1 MFNKEQKSIFFPVF
15 ILFLFSILS
24 FPILTIAETT
34 VSEFYNT
41 DLLSFQTTPG
51 TNPVAKDNISGKVLT
66 NPQAVGDIQ
75 LALRDAQKAYNAA
88 IRNGKGEDVAKT
100 QADNVLKAGSVR
112 ANIKQDNNAGNAG
125 WVRNS
130 EFGSALSSIG
140 IMDTQAEID
149 AKIYQADAKYKED
162 LAKIYEVT
170 GSINDKYDTSAN
182 LRESAAIDNKT
193 AEILNKNGYSNGAV
207 SLPSNTNLVP
217 GAGGTYTLLA
227 PIGTF
232 FPDGKVDV
240 AGGGLGGY
248 LNGLYRAGIAIA
260 TGLALIMIVVG
271 GLEYVSVDSI
281 QGKSNGR
288 ERIKNALLG
297 LLLALTSYIILRQI
311 NPNLLKSDLQVD
323 SVASIGGIEGS
334 AVSLKGEEMVIVQ
347 NIQDASQNALL
358 YGFNPAGGVGGMI
371 GNAVGSAVGGV
382 GGSNGVWWGYE
393 NVRKLLSS
401 IPNGKRSTDGSL
413 IFSNYW
419 NGDTNTN
426 QQRGNNCN
434 LLVSGSVALS
444 PDLIRTRKPRLG
456 SAVLVN
462 SLVVGYFDDTT
473 SESAEGTLIR
483 NTIDI
488 YDPKISYGRILKKM
502 PPGSWTLSF
511 GEVRK
516 QAPNPC
522 PPKK

>member
-1 MFNKEQKSIFFPVF
+1 MFKKNYSLFFTTSIITLLFFT
-15 ILFLFSILS
+15 FSIS
-24 FPILTIAETT
+24 
-34 VSEFYNT
+34 
-41 DLLSFQTTPG
+41 
-51 TNPVAKDNISGKVLT
+51 K
-66 NPQAVGDIQ
+66 
-75 LALRDAQKAYNAA
+75 
-88 IRNGKGEDVAKT
+88 
-100 QADNVLKAGSVR
+100 
-112 ANIKQDNNAGNAG
+112 
-125 WVRNS
+125 
-130 EFGSALSSIG
+130 
-140 IMDTQAEID
+140 
-149 AKIYQADAKYKED
+149 
-162 LAKIYEVT
+162 
-170 GSINDKYDTSAN
+170 TSA
-182 LRESAAIDNKT
+182 E
-193 AEILNKNGYSNGAV
+193 GGAPV
-207 SLPSNTNLVP
+207 VTVPTSSSKAPSSGFTLVP

-382 GGSNGVWWGYE
+382 SYVPGAVSPAGLRILASAKN
-393 NVRKLLSS
+393 NVGLKICTVMSPADRVATN
-401 IPNGKRSTDGSL
+401 NGKVGCAFALSKIMNDANVPVGKILGTAEIKSYL
-413 IFSNYW
+413 A
-419 NGDTNTN
+419 GDT
-426 QQRGNNCN
+426 RRFS
-434 LLVSGSVALS
+434 LVS
-444 PDLIRTRKPRLG
+444 
-456 SAVLVN
+456 VN
-462 SLVVGYFDDTT
+462 SLTSALPGDIVVSPT
-473 SESAEGTLIR
+473 SGKSTGHVGIVETVGATRIISNHSGDGTSGDPAEIQSNHSGTGWL
-483 NTIDI
+483 NNYTN
-488 YDPKISYGRILKKM
+488 KK
-502 PPGSWTLSF
+502 GLSTYLF
-511 GEVRK
+511 R
-516 QAPNPC
+516 AR
-522 PPKK
+522 